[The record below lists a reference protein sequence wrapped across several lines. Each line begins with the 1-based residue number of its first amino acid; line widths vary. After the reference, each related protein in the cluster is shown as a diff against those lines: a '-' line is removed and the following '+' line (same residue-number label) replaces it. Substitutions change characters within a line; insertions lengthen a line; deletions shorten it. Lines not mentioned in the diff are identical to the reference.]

1 MASGAWPAPTVND
14 QRGDMMTKTTERL
27 AARPRGSR
35 HELLISGSIFAL
47 LGCLAATQPARA
59 ADAPQPKS
67 ATAVTDVEAVTVTA
81 RKKEEKLM
89 DVPVAA
95 TVLSATTIN
104 RYDTTDLISIASIAP
119 GIQIT
124 RTGGGTPGGSIYIRG
139 IGIFGPDYASE
150 QPVALV
156 IDGMPITRGHFVDT
170 GFFDQS
176 SVQILKGPQS
186 LFYGKNSPAGVV
198 AISSNS
204 PTPGSPMQGYF
215 KASYGI
221 ATEDPIIEG
230 AVSMP
235 IGNTLAVR
243 LAVRA
248 EDMQGGYIKDSA
260 VPLASDPVTRDPWP
274 GVAGGPLQGANFNV
288 YPKTKELI
296 ERFTAVWKPTSNF
309 DATLKTLGSYY
320 HDDASFGTQGIA
332 GPCLGDLLHPGN
344 PLYTG
349 ALGGAWTDLGYT
361 CGINNTHTNDGTPP
375 APILKNFLGAPS
387 DGKYY
392 TLTQIFQTTLQM
404 NYHLPWATISSVTGY
419 YHLNASEFDNYDNT
433 TYAETPDKQ
442 NENTHVF
449 TQEIRV
455 ATNFNGPVNFTG
467 GGFFEHERRYLWN
480 SNRILLLGPLPAGLT
495 NQSQYAGISNSMIG
509 YDDNWAEDFS
519 FFGQVDWKILPNLE
533 LTGGGRWTDGHKKT
547 NFDQLMQAI
556 DQLFGPYSVAQQYS
570 PFTPAGQLY
579 HVSNRYQNFS
589 PEVTLSWHPTP
600 NMMLYTAYK
609 TGFLAGGIANP
620 GVVTNYVRFTNGA
633 YDPVLTAATAQS
645 NLTFGPEEVK
655 GFEAGLKGTLFD
667 GRLSGDL
674 TVFDYTYYG
683 LQVTTFHTDTTTF
696 SIGNAGSAIDKGV
709 ELNTN
714 FVITPELTARAS
726 ITYVPLRYS
735 SYHNSPCNVT
745 QIPGVGACV
754 FDPKTGAPEQNLSG
768 QRFGS
773 PATTFNFGGTWT
785 HELNQKYSL
794 QINSDL
800 VWFSATPLVAN
811 QPFTST
817 PSHGI
822 VNATVKVFQ
831 TEGPWSASLIGT
843 NLNGDSTIGI
853 VGPKPLGA
861 ATDIG
866 GTIPPGREVR
876 LQVEYRF

>member
-1 MASGAWPAPTVND
+1 MIS
-14 QRGDMMTKTTERL
+14 TKTNASDRATMR
-27 AARPRGSR
+27 RR
-35 HELLISGSIFAL
+35 LLISGSMLAM
-47 LGCLAATQPARA
+47 LGGIATAPVAYAATA
-59 ADAPQPKS
+59 A
-67 ATAVTDVEAVTVTA
+67 ATAPSGATDVEAVTVTA

-119 GIQIT
+119 GIQVT

-176 SVQILKGPQS
+176 NVQILKGPQS

-198 AISSNS
+198 SINSNS
-204 PTPGSPMQGYF
+204 PTPGAPMQGYI
-215 KASYGI
+215 KGSYGV
-221 ATEDPIIEG
+221 ATQDPIIEG
-230 AVSMP
+230 AISLP
-235 IGNTLAVR
+235 IGDTLAVR

-248 EDMQGGYIKDSA
+248 EDMQGGYITDTAKP
-260 VPLASDPVTRDPWP
+260 VASNPVVDQWP
-274 GVAGGPLQGANFNV
+274 GVTGGQLSGANFDK

-309 DATLKTLGSYY
+309 DATLKVLGSYY
-320 HDDASFGTQGIA
+320 HDNAAFGTQGIA
-332 GPCLGDLLHPGN
+332 GPCLGTKALPSNGN
-344 PLYTG
+344 PIYAG
-349 ALGGAWTDLGYT
+349 ALGGAWIDPGYT
-361 CGINNTHTNDGTPP
+361 CGVNNTNTNDGTPP
-375 APILKNFLGAPS
+375 QQILQHFLGAPG

-392 TLTQIFQTTLQM
+392 TLTQIFQTTYQM

-433 TYAETPDKQ
+433 VYAETPDKQ

-449 TQEIRV
+449 TQELRV

-495 NQSQYAGISNSMIG
+495 NQGAYAGISNSMIG

-519 FFGQVDWKILPNLE
+519 FFGQVNWKILPNLE

-547 NFDQLMQAI
+547 TETQLMQAI
-556 DQLFGPYSVAQQYS
+556 DGIFPSYQVAQMYS
-570 PFTPAGQLY
+570 PFTPAGTVY
-579 HVSNRYQNFS
+579 NVSNKYKDFS
-589 PEVTLSWHPTP
+589 PEVTLSWHPTK

-620 GVVTNYVRFTNGA
+620 GVVTNYLAIKGTL
-633 YDPVLTAATAQS
+633 LTPQQAAANAQS
-645 NLTFGPEEVK
+645 NLTFGPEKVK
-655 GFEAGLKGTLFD
+655 GFEVGLKGTLLD
-667 GRLSGDL
+667 GRISGDL
-674 TVFDYTYYG
+674 TLFDYTYYG

-714 FVITPELTARAS
+714 FIITPELTARAS

-745 QIPGVGACV
+745 QTPGQGACQ
-754 FDPKTGAPEQNLSG
+754 FDPTTGAPEQNLSG

-773 PATTFNFGGTWT
+773 PSTTLNFGGTWT
-785 HELNQKYSL
+785 HELNQKYTM
-794 QINSDL
+794 QVNGDL
-800 VWFSATPLVAN
+800 VWFSATPLIAA
-811 QPFTST
+811 QAYTST

-822 VNATVKVFQ
+822 FNANVKFYQ
-831 TEGPWSASLIGT
+831 TNGPWSASIIGT

-853 VGPKPLGA
+853 AGSKPLGA
-861 ATDIG
+861 PTDIG

-876 LQVEYRF
+876 LQLEYRF